1 MKLLMALLAVF
12 LIWLPM
18 CHPDDPLTELSLKDY
33 QEMVAPHNKDQFY
46 ERLKQS
52 DLNLF
57 YCHTGVGVSIEYS
70 ASPRTSPQM
79 ITIN

>member
-1 MKLLMALLAVF
+1 MALLAVF

-18 CHPDDPLTELSLKDY
+18 CHPDDRLTKLSLKEY
-33 QEMVAPHNKDQFY
+33 QEMMAPHNKDQFY
-46 ERLKQS
+46 EKLKQS